1 MIINLLL
8 VHWDKFCRFWLNK
21 KMDIRDSL
29 PIISSLWIHDK
40 SLTPCLHAVT
50 AAQGQPRILLILV
63 LESPLNPMAP
73 HAILTFLLTENTGQ
87 FSVSRLPS
95 FETLWLLLAHISIH
109 CWNTLNPAALLP
121 PEDKEPTSVN
131 CSLFYLSLL
140 EPFGQH
146 ELWGI
151 CERVLFEN
159 WARELLSWYAI
170 QNPLSLVQ
178 IQPSPRHEISASCQN
193 CSPY

>member
-87 FSVSRLPS
+87 FCFQTAFLWNPLALACTHFYPLLKHPEPCCPS
-95 FETLWLLLAHISIH
+95 SPRGQRTHFRELFLVLSEPLGTLWTTWIVRYLWTSPVWELSKRAVELVCNPEPAKS
-109 CWNTLNPAALLP
+109 CSDPTLSKTRNLCKLP
-121 PEDKEPTSVN
+121 K
-131 CSLFYLSLL
+131 L
-140 EPFGQH
+140 
-146 ELWGI
+146 
-151 CERVLFEN
+151 
-159 WARELLSWYAI
+159 
-170 QNPLSLVQ
+170 
-178 IQPSPRHEISASCQN
+178 
-193 CSPY
+193 